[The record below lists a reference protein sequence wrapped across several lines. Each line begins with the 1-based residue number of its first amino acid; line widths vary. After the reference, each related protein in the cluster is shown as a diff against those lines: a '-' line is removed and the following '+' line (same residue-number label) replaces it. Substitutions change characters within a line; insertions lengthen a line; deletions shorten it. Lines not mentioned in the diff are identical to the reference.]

1 MSTVMR
7 TLKPVRQKRS
17 VRRKE
22 ILSRWQ
28 LYLFL
33 LLPLV
38 YIIVFA
44 YVPMAGLQLAFKK
57 FSPRLG
63 IWGSPWVGL
72 DQFTKFFKSY
82 MFERVLKNTI
92 RVSLYSLIAGFPI
105 PIIFAL
111 LLNSMRNYKFKR
123 SIQMIT
129 YIPHFIS
136 TVVLVGM
143 VLQMINPRI
152 GLFGMLYRAL
162 AGSDLP
168 NLIGM
173 PKAFSHLYVWS
184 GVWQGLG
191 WGSIIYI
198 SALASV
204 DSELHEAAEIDG
216 ASRFQR
222 VRFIDFPSILPTA
235 TIMLILNSGQ
245 IMNVGFEK
253 VFLMQNGLNL
263 RASEV
268 ISTYVYKVGI
278 ASSTQDFSYAT
289 AIGLFNSAINF
300 ALICLVNSFSKRV
313 SDNRLW

>member
-7 TLKPVRQKRS
+7 AFKPIKQKRFNWK
-17 VRRKE
+17 KE
-22 ILSRWQ
+22 VLSRWQ

-33 LLPLV
+33 LLPLA
-38 YIIVFA
+38 YIVVFA
-44 YVPMAGLQLAFKK
+44 YVPMSGLQLAFKK

-63 IWGSPWVGL
+63 IWGSPWVGF
-72 DQFTKFFKSY
+72 DQFEKFFKSY

-111 LLNSMRNYKFKR
+111 LLNSMRNYKYKR

-143 VLQMINPRI
+143 VLQMINPRV

-289 AIGLFNSAINF
+289 AIGLFNSVINF

>member
-7 TLKPVRQKRS
+7 AFKPIKQKRFNWK
-17 VRRKE
+17 KE
-22 ILSRWQ
+22 VLSRWQ

-33 LLPLV
+33 LLPLA
-38 YIIVFA
+38 YIVVFA
-44 YVPMAGLQLAFKK
+44 YVPMSGLQLAFKK

-63 IWGSPWVGL
+63 IWGSPWVGF
-72 DQFTKFFKSY
+72 DQFEKFFKSY

-111 LLNSMRNYKFKR
+111 LLNSMRNYKYKR

-143 VLQMINPRI
+143 VLQMINPRV
-152 GLFGMLYRAL
+152 GLFGILYKTL
-162 AGSDLP
+162 TGSDLP

-198 SALASV
+198 SALSSV

-222 VRFIDFPSILPTA
+222 VRYIDFPSILPTA

-289 AIGLFNSAINF
+289 AIGLFNSVINF
-300 ALICLVNSFSKRV
+300 ILICLVNSFSKRV